1 MLRLQSVFSLMTLIL
16 NCPKIAHANV
26 FTLDLYISVLVVS
39 EHTVT
44 IVYQDFQ
51 FLNQVAGE
59 IKA

>member
-1 MLRLQSVFSLMTLIL
+1 MTLIL
-16 NCPKIAHANV
+16 NCPKIAHPNV
-26 FTLDLYISVLVVS
+26 FTLELYVSVFVVS
-39 EHTVT
+39 EHTET